1 MAKKKTTAKR
11 PKAKKPKVQ
20 ENDPV
25 QAARDAH
32 PEGSDRTAF
41 PEVEKR

>member
-1 MAKKKTTAKR
+1 MAKKKTTKKTKTR
-11 PKAKKPKVQ
+11 KPKPNP

-25 QAARDAH
+25 QAQRDAH